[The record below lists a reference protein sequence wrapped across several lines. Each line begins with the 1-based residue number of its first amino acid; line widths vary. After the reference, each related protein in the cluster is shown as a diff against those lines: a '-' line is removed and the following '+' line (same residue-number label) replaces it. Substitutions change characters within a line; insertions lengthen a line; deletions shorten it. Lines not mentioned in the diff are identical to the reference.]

1 MPMLPRHPSLI
12 KRSHLQVVVCV
23 STLALSL
30 TAWAAT
36 PGPTKSYQQPALE
49 PIGEVQAIYDG
60 NLSEDLAVTTFRNT
74 DRLFPVR
81 AIKAGSHPFPLPR
94 SGTPLGPVAF
104 DYKGKRY
111 SLDDYVAL
119 NRVTGL
125 LVLKDGKIVTER
137 YEKGNTADTRW
148 MSMSVAKSIT
158 STLVGAA
165 LQDGAIKS
173 LDDKVTH
180 YLPALAG
187 SGYDQV
193 TVRQILSMRSGIKWN
208 EKYTDPTSDERQLIK
223 LRIEQVPGSLL
234 RFMASL
240 PTAAP
245 PGTRTNYSTGETQVL
260 GQLVSAAVGKP
271 LTQYLSE
278 KIWVPYGMQTDAKWW
293 LDGPNGNEVGGS
305 GISATLEDYGRF
317 GQFFLSGGKAGAQQ
331 VLPEDWMSFASATTG
346 TDVAYGD
353 FANMWWPGWTD
364 ASKADKAFTAAGTFG
379 QYLYINPTKNVVIV
393 VWQAQTKPT
402 GGEVIDDM
410 VAFDAISNTLQ

>member
-1 MPMLPRHPSLI
+1 MPVLHRPSSLVE
-12 KRSHLQVVVCV
+12 RSALHVLVCA

-30 TAWAAT
+30 TACAAT
-36 PGPTKSYQQPALE
+36 PDPAKPYPHAQE
-49 PIGEVQAIYDG
+49 PIGDVQAIYDG
-60 NLSEDLAVTTFRNT
+60 RLSEDLAVTTFRNT
-74 DRLFPVR
+74 DRLFPTR
-81 AIKAGSHPFPLPR
+81 TIKAGGHPFPLRR
-94 SGTPLGPVAF
+94 SSQPLGPVAF
-104 DYKGKRY
+104 DYKGKHY
-111 SLDDYVAL
+111 SLDDYVAI

-125 LVLKDGKIVTER
+125 LVLKDGKIVDER

-165 LQDGAIKS
+165 LQDGSIKS
-173 LDDKVTH
+173 LDDKVTR

-208 EKYTDPTSDERQLIK
+208 EQYTDPTSDERHLIK
-223 LRIEQVPGSLL
+223 LRSEQVPGSLL
-234 RFMASL
+234 KFMASL

-278 KIWVPYGMQTDAKWW
+278 KIWAPYGMQTDAKWW
-293 LDGPNGNEVGGS
+293 LDGLNGNEVGGS

-317 GQFFLSGGKAGAQQ
+317 GQFVLSGGKAGGQP
-331 VLPEDWMSFASATTG
+331 VLPEGWLSFASATTG
-346 TDVAYGD
+346 SDAAYGD
-353 FANMWWPGWTD
+353 FASMWWPGWTD

-379 QYLYINPTKNVVIV
+379 QYLYINPTRNVVIV

-402 GGEVIDDM
+402 GGKVIDDM
-410 VAFDAISNTLQ
+410 FAFDAVAKALQ

>member
-1 MPMLPRHPSLI
+1 MHL
-12 KRSHLQVVVCV
+12 RSAIERSKFQLLVCA
-23 STLALSL
+23 STLFLSL
-30 TAWAAT
+30 SSHAGSAESIKPYPHA
-36 PGPTKSYQQPALE
+36 QE
-49 PIGEVQAIYDG
+49 PIGDVQAIYDG
-60 NLSEDLAVTTFRNT
+60 RLSEELAVTTFRNT

-81 AIKAGSHPFPLPR
+81 TIEAGGRPFPLPR
-94 SGTPLGPVAF
+94 SEQALGSVSF
-104 DYKGKRY
+104 GYKGKHY
-111 SLDDYVAL
+111 SIDDYVAL
-119 NRVTGL
+119 NHVTGM

-148 MSMSVAKSIT
+148 MSMSVAKSVT

-165 LQDGAIKS
+165 LQDGSIKS

-193 TVRQILSMRSGIKWN
+193 TVRQILSMRSGVKWN
-208 EKYTDPTSDERQLIK
+208 EKYTDPTSDERHLIK
-223 LRIEQVPGSLL
+223 LRSEQVPGSLL
-234 RFMASL
+234 KFMASL
-240 PTAAP
+240 PSAAP

-278 KIWVPYGMQTDAKWW
+278 KIWTPYGMRADAKWW
-293 LDGPNGNEVGGS
+293 LDGLNGNEVGGS

-317 GQFFLSGGKAGAQQ
+317 GLFILSGGKAGGQQ
-331 VLPEDWMSFASATTG
+331 VLPEDWMNFVSTTTG
-346 TDVAYGD
+346 TDAAYGD
-353 FANMWWPGWTD
+353 FASMWWPGWTD

-379 QYLYINPTKNVVIV
+379 QYIYINPTKNVVIV

-410 VAFDAISNTLQ
+410 VAFDAISGSIH

>member
-1 MPMLPRHPSLI
+1 MPVFPRPSSRFE
-12 KRSHLQVVVCV
+12 RSYLHVLMCA

-30 TAWAAT
+30 SACATRPDAAK
-36 PGPTKSYQQPALE
+36 PYPHAQE
-49 PIGEVQAIYDG
+49 PIGDVQAIYDG

-81 AIKAGSHPFPLPR
+81 TIKAGGRPFPLPR
-94 SGTPLGPVAF
+94 SSQPLGPVAF
-104 DYKGKRY
+104 DFKGKRY
-111 SLDDYVAL
+111 SLDDYVAT

-125 LVLKDGKIVTER
+125 LVLKDGKIVDER
-137 YEKGNTADTRW
+137 YEKGNTAETRW

-165 LQDGAIKS
+165 LQDGSIKS
-173 LDDKVTH
+173 LDDKVTR

-193 TVRQILSMRSGIKWN
+193 TVRQILAMRSGIKWN
-208 EKYTDPTSDERQLIK
+208 EKYTDPSSDERHLIK
-223 LRIEQVPGSLL
+223 LRSEQVPGSLL
-234 RFMASL
+234 KFMASL
-240 PTAAP
+240 STAAP

-278 KIWVPYGMQTDAKWW
+278 KIWAPYGMQTDAKWW
-293 LDGPNGNEVGGS
+293 LDGANGNEVGGS
-305 GISATLEDYGRF
+305 GISATLEDYARF
-317 GQFFLSGGKAGAQQ
+317 GQFVLSGGKADGKQ
-331 VLPEDWMSFASATTG
+331 VLPEGWLSFASATTG
-346 TDVAYGD
+346 ADATYGD
-353 FANMWWPGWTD
+353 FASMWWPGWTA

-379 QYLYINPTKNVVIV
+379 QYVYINPTKNVVIV

-402 GGEVIDDM
+402 GGKVIDDM
-410 VAFDAISNTLQ
+410 VAFDAIAKVLP